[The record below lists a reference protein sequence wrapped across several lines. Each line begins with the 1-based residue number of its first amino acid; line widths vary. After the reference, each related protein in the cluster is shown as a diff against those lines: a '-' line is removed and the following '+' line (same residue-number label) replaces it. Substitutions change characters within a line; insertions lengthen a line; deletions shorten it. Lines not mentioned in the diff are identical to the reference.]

1 MNMSISHCTY
11 FVTLNITKSTSYL
24 LPFHRQWRGRGRR
37 RSFRTSC
44 AHRVGSLLAV
54 VRLFV
59 ALLLAPLLP
68 LLLLLLLL
76 LLVVLVLLLVL
87 LLLLVRLLL
96 LIGGG
101 GLCGCRGCDGCP
113 VTGRECILQ
122 PSTLPP
128 TPRTSAST
136 PLSSST
142 PWAIRTVSPTVTA
155 TVAATIAAVAAGT
168 TVAVA
173 AAMVIKPSGGGAF
186 LRFPRSL
193 QTDLFRPLSRLL
205 LLPRILGRVH
215 RGPPP
220 PGGALGRTSRAASVT
235 VRVLLAGGKSRLE
248 PAAAAVTPQVT
259 TAITVVGSTATD
271 TDVVVTS
278 AIARVA
284 PIAVA
289 VAAPTLGRPGALGA
303 KDLCPLDL
311 LLLLPRPLRRVL
323 HRLLP
328 RGSRPPRGPRAS
340 PADP

>member
-1 MNMSISHCTY
+1 M
-11 FVTLNITKSTSYL
+11 
-24 LPFHRQWRGRGRR
+24 
-37 RSFRTSC
+37 
-44 AHRVGSLLAV
+44 
-54 VRLFV
+54 RLFV

-76 LLVVLVLLLVL
+76 LLLVLVLVLLLVLLVL

-96 LIGGG
+96 WIGGG

-173 AAMVIKPSGGGAF
+173 AAMVVKPSGGGAF

-248 PAAAAVTPQVT
+248 PAAAAVT